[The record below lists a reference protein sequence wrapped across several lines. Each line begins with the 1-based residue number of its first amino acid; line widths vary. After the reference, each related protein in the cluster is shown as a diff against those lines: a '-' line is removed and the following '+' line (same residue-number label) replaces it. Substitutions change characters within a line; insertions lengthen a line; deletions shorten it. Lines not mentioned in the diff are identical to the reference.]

1 MLDKLGGYRT
11 ALYLSIVVA
20 LANCALWG
28 IVLPYRAT
36 DPTGAAIWCV
46 ISLLIPLG
54 IWLQSGFI
62 RYAGAAF
69 LVLAGGSL
77 IWPLIS
83 SGGAAIVTRPA
94 LSVAFVIIGTLNLLT
109 AGVLLFSKD
118 LALNFPRE
126 RMRQP
131 GYKPPLKWSV
141 AVAVIGG
148 VAIATVNDIIRLASN

>member
-28 IVLPYRAT
+28 IVLPYRAK
-36 DPTGAAIWCV
+36 DSTGAVIWCA

-54 IWLQSGFI
+54 IWLQNGFI

-69 LVLAGGSL
+69 LILAGGSL
-77 IWPLIS
+77 IWPLVS
-83 SGGAAIVTRPA
+83 SGAAAVTRPA
-94 LSVAFVIIGTLNLLT
+94 LFAAFVIIGALNLLT
-109 AGVLLFSKD
+109 AGVLLFSKKFG
-118 LALNFPRE
+118 AEFAE
-126 RMRQP
+126 EGKRQP
-131 GYKPPLKWSV
+131 GYKRYVKWSV

-148 VAIATVNDIIRLASN
+148 MVIATANDIIRLASN